1 MRKEKY
7 RDVRISLMICYKT
20 ISKITSTF
28 PYFISFSCN
37 KLLCTSKQKEKVITQ
52 NLNSLMNNLDFHDC
66 LQILILVVQNKIK
79 IYFKIYPKSVKWYQ
93 LFYLNFRVISQ
104 LINLTEA
111 KARIEGPDDKEVHV
125 KQRSRVKLTCVV
137 DLGRGHGQDSAAVF
151 WYLDGKALDWLGQT
165 GPGRGVQVI
174 NGLIVYQTHVQYS

>member
-1 MRKEKY
+1 M
-7 RDVRISLMICYKT
+7 ISNNMNASKKT
-20 ISKITSTF
+20 CLLIVVSKHLLLKDGKVN
-28 PYFISFSCN
+28 YF
-37 KLLCTSKQKEKVITQ
+37 
-52 NLNSLMNNLDFHDC
+52 
-66 LQILILVVQNKIK
+66 
-79 IYFKIYPKSVKWYQ
+79 
-93 LFYLNFRVISQ
+93 Q
-104 LINLTEA
+104 LINYFTEA

-174 NGLIVYQTHVQYS
+174 NGFKVYQTYVQ

>member
-1 MRKEKY
+1 
-7 RDVRISLMICYKT
+7 MIN
-20 ISKITSTF
+20 
-28 PYFISFSCN
+28 YFA
-37 KLLCTSKQKEKVITQ
+37 
-52 NLNSLMNNLDFHDC
+52 
-66 LQILILVVQNKIK
+66 
-79 IYFKIYPKSVKWYQ
+79 
-93 LFYLNFRVISQ
+93 
-104 LINLTEA
+104 EA

-174 NGLIVYQTHVQYS
+174 NGLIVYQTYVQYKIFLVFINCQL

>member
-52 NLNSLMNNLDFHDC
+52 NLNNLMNNLDFHDC
-66 LQILILVVQNKIK
+66 VQIQILVAQNKIK
-79 IYFKIYPKSVKWYQ
+79 IY
-93 LFYLNFRVISQ
+93 
-104 LINLTEA
+104 
-111 KARIEGPDDKEVHV
+111 
-125 KQRSRVKLTCVV
+125 
-137 DLGRGHGQDSAAVF
+137 
-151 WYLDGKALDWLGQT
+151 
-165 GPGRGVQVI
+165 
-174 NGLIVYQTHVQYS
+174 